1 MSFSLPRF
9 GVTRPVPVRL
19 MMMAVLAG
27 GVFATFNIR
36 REFFPETDPE
46 GVRITVPYP
55 GATPEEIEESMARK
69 IEDALA
75 DLDEVDEIN
84 TTLAEGGG
92 GIIVEFRSGVDI
104 KEGMDEVERAIDS
117 LTDLPDDAEEIR
129 VAEFE
134 PKLPAIMLTLHG
146 RAPEEE
152 MKRAIRRIADDLRT
166 LPGMGE
172 IEVSGVRDYEVRVD
186 VSEQALLEHGV
197 SLPQV
202 ADAIRGWMTDVPGGA
217 SRTPTGNVN
226 VRTLGVAERAAAI
239 RDIVVRASADGQA
252 LRVGDI
258 AAVTDGFVDEA
269 LGRRFNGDPAVS
281 ITVFKTADQDA
292 IDIAQMVRAY
302 AAGRRGEPFEP
313 TLAER
318 AFDSSRERA
327 WRLGATHPDPLPGS
341 LSTHSELAKYIEG
354 RLDLL
359 TENAIQGGV
368 LILLTIVIVMNLRIG
383 WWVMS
388 GLFTAICGTLLFMW
402 AADVTLNLL
411 TMFGLLI
418 TLGML
423 EDDAI
428 VVSENIVA
436 RAQKGDPPVVAA
448 ISGAEQVFWPVI
460 GTVLTTIVAFMPL
473 MFVEGR
479 IGDLLGALPWVVLF
493 SLLASVLETMT
504 ILPSHMAHSLEK
516 RMTKPPGRLARFG
529 RGLEQWRDDVI
540 IRGLIN
546 LYGRFMR
553 LSMEYRY
560 ISTAVALATL
570 IGSFGLLAGGR
581 LTFTFLPESD
591 SETIVVDVRLPIGS
605 ALADT
610 ERVVARLEQAAKEQP
625 ETKSIS
631 AVVGQSFNL
640 DSGLSDGNAT
650 HLAQMYVELVPVE
663 TRQERGQRQSFE
675 VIEGIRA
682 AAGAIDEAETVRF
695 SEISGGPGG
704 ADLTI
709 EVTGEDTAEVNAVVE
724 RIKMRL
730 REFEGLHDVNDDNFD
745 GQRELQIRLKP
756 GAASLGFTVADVARQ
771 VRGVLFGLDP
781 HVFSDRREDIDVRV
795 RLDESSRHDLGSI
808 ERLWIISP
816 AGQAVPLIEVAD
828 LIDGRGY
835 AIIRRIDRQRAVTVT
850 ADAASGVNP
859 EEVTAEVLPF
869 LDQLRLE
876 HPRVG
881 IDLAGRQR
889 DLADAFATLP
899 IAFAAASLM
908 IYVILA
914 WLFSSYTQPFVVM
927 LAIPFSLIGVIWG
940 HWLLGYQATFL
951 SLIGFVALTG
961 VVVNNSLIL
970 IEFFN
975 HRVRAGMPLREA
987 LVDAGRD
994 RLRPIVLTSVTTF
1007 CGLSPLIF
1015 ETSFQAKFLIPM
1027 AISISFGLLSATVL
1041 TLGVLPCLIVIL
1053 DDIKAASHFLWHGRP
1068 RPAAA
1073 APHATARA

>member
-27 GVFATFNIR
+27 GVFAAFNIR

-75 DLDEVDEIN
+75 DLEEVDEIT

-117 LTDLPDDAEEIR
+117 LTDLPEDAEEIR

-172 IEVSGVRDYEVRVD
+172 VEVSGVRDYEVRVD

-202 ADAIRGWMTDVPGGA
+202 ADAIQAWMTDVPGGA

-239 RDIVVRASADGQA
+239 RDIVVRASPDGQA

-258 AAVTDGFVDEA
+258 AVVTDGFVDES

-313 TLAER
+313 TLVER
-318 AFDSSRERA
+318 AFHSSREQA
-327 WRLGATHPDPLPGS
+327 WRLGANHPDPLPGS

-516 RMTKPPGRLARFG
+516 RMTKVPGRLARLG
-529 RGLEQWRDDVI
+529 RRLEQWRDDVI
-540 IRGLIN
+540 IQGLIN
-546 LYGRFMR
+546 LYARFMR

-560 ISTAVALATL
+560 ISTAFALATL

-610 ERVVARLEQAAKEQP
+610 ERIVARLEQAAKEQP

-682 AAGAIDEAETVRF
+682 AAGAIDEAESVRF

-709 EVTGEDTAEVNAVVE
+709 EVTGEDTAEVNDVVE
-724 RIKMRL
+724 RIKARL

-816 AGQAVPLIEVAD
+816 AGHAVPLIEVAD

-835 AIIRRIDRQRAVTVT
+835 AVIRRIDRQRAVTVT
-850 ADAASGVNP
+850 ADAAAGVNP

-987 LVDAGRD
+987 LVEAGRD

-1053 DDIKAASHFLWHGRP
+1053 DDIKAASHYLWHGRP
-1068 RPAAA
+1068 RPAAT
-1073 APHATARA
+1073 PHAAARA